1 MMPREQFGRRTLA
14 GPSVTRKT
22 HGSAYFGAIKT
33 RREVAGIV
41 SAARYTILSGRRG
54 DRSHKIAI
62 IAIAILLIVI

>member
-41 SAARYTILSGRRG
+41 SAARTPYCLAAEG
-54 DRSHKIAI
+54 IA
-62 IAIAILLIVI
+62 VIR